1 MLEDY
6 QRYALETNDKGTG
19 YASQSNICNTSQ
31 IITQCPTFNG
41 NRVESTFDHDPNA
54 ELLYNFPSRDR
65 KFCSFGER
73 MRKKEEQWRDFLTV

>member
-54 ELLYNFPSRDR
+54 ELL
-65 KFCSFGER
+65 
-73 MRKKEEQWRDFLTV
+73 